1 MVTGSGSELNLV
13 ARAWSQRLQVSLGP
27 TCAKQHRAERA
38 GPDIHSSGVLGL
50 WFDFSSLIS
59 RMLGHIRCRREK

>member
-1 MVTGSGSELNLV
+1 LESAL
-13 ARAWSQRLQVSLGP
+13 A
-27 TCAKQHRAERA
+27 
-38 GPDIHSSGVLGL
+38 HSSGVLGL